1 MSSICTV
8 YFLRQP
14 VVPILALKFKS
25 KFYWWG
31 ELLVVESQLLIVN
44 YSLGVRFF
52 LFKSSID

>member
-1 MSSICTV
+1 VSSICTV

-14 VVPILALKFKS
+14 VVPILALKFRGKN
-25 KFYWWG
+25 YWCG

-52 LFKSSID
+52 LF